1 MFAIDEGGT
10 ATQISPHNF
19 TLFDPDADEPA
30 PWDYHSVNAYL
41 GIEIGVNLTK
51 AIRLVEQLTGETLIH
66 IRALPT
72 RRDWA
77 VDQANNVARAKA
89 EYEAWERRSAKSEF
103 PSEPPPFPVVKDPPK
118 WIRTRLEQQGRLAPM
133 TALRADVAAWSRQ
146 RPINPNP
153 PGGTN

>member
-1 MFAIDEGGT
+1 MGTNTAGLYANDVAGTVEMFAIDEGGT

-89 EYEAWERRSAKSEF
+89 EYEAWERKERMSVRTSA
-103 PSEPPPFPVVKDPPK
+103 
-118 WIRTRLEQQGRLAPM
+118 I
-133 TALRADVAAWSRQ
+133 SRGQ
-146 RPINPNP
+146 RPAEVDSHSTGAAGAARPYD
-153 PGGTN
+153 GASC